1 MSAAATT
8 ESMSRH
14 GVPFDRLRAHMR
26 RTALVAGLGLLLMAI
41 LAALATF
48 AVLERLVSPG
58 DAAGTTSA
66 ILDAWAIFWLAII
79 ALFGV
84 AVLDVVVAWAL
95 WMFFD
100 QVHHVVA
107 VIAAGC
113 RALYALIFSVGI
125 SHLASAA
132 QLLSGQ
138 RINGS
143 VEIEVLAEVQLF
155 DDIWRF
161 GLALFGCHLLLI
173 GWLAFTS
180 GLVPRLIGVLVAI
193 AGLGYLFDS
202 LASLLFTWYAFELAS
217 FTFIGEV
224 LLMIWLLIFAF
235 RGERGDHPGH
245 LLTAQMRVRNSGSG
259 SRS

>member
-1 MSAAATT
+1 
-8 ESMSRH
+8 
-14 GVPFDRLRAHMR
+14 
-26 RTALVAGLGLLLMAI
+26 MAI
-41 LAALATF
+41 LAGLANF
-48 AVLERLVSPG
+48 AVLERLVIPG
-58 DAAGTTSA
+58 DAASTTSA
-66 ILDAWAIFWLAII
+66 ILNAWGIFWLAIM

-100 QVHHVVA
+100 RVHHVVA

-113 RALYALIFSVGI
+113 RALYALIFAVAI
-125 SHLASAA
+125 SHLVSAA

-138 RINGS
+138 QINSS
-143 VEIEVLAEVQLF
+143 VEVEVLTEVQLF
-155 DDIWRF
+155 DDIWKL

-180 GLVPRLIGVLVAI
+180 GLVPRFIGVLVAI

-202 LASLLFTWYAFELAS
+202 LAGLLSASYAFELAS

-224 LLMIWLLIFAF
+224 LLMIWLLMFAF
-235 RGERGDHPGH
+235 RDKSVGRPGH
-245 LLTAQMRVRNSGSG
+245 RLTAQMRIRNSGSG

>member
-1 MSAAATT
+1 MSAAMTT
-8 ESMSRH
+8 ESVSER
-14 GVPFDRLRAHMR
+14 RA
-26 RTALVAGLGLLLMAI
+26 ALVAGLGLLLMAI
-41 LAALATF
+41 LAGLATF
-48 AVLERLVSPG
+48 AVLERLVIPG

-66 ILDAWAIFWLAII
+66 LLDVGGIFWLAII

-84 AVLDVVVAWAL
+84 VVLDVVVAWAL

-100 QVHHVVA
+100 RVHHVVA

-113 RALYALIFSVGI
+113 RALYALIFAVGI
-125 SHLASAA
+125 SHLVSAA

-138 RINGS
+138 INSS

-180 GLVPRLIGVLVAI
+180 GLVPRLIGGLVAI

-202 LASLLFTWYAFELAS
+202 LASLLSASYTFELAS

-235 RGERGDHPGH
+235 RGERGDS
-245 LLTAQMRVRNSGSG
+245 RVIKSQRKG
-259 SRS
+259 